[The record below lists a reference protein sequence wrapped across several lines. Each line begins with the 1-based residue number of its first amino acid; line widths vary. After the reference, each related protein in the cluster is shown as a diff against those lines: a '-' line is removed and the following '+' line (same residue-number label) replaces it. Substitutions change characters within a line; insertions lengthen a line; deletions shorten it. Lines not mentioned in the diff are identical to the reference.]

1 MLAYVSV
8 YETGFSLFKMIK
20 TVHDNNKQVMCL
32 LKYDGCIKD
41 AWMRKWRLPV
51 QSQEQAKMQC

>member
-1 MLAYVSV
+1 MFAFMLAYVSV

-41 AWMRKWRLPV
+41 A
-51 QSQEQAKMQC
+51 